1 MKVLLSEEQVRA
13 GVQELARRIEDYYR
27 DKPLTMVGVLI
38 GSIVL
43 LADLIRQISIPLR
56 VELVQARRYWGQ
68 ARRPGPLAVDLE
80 VLAAAVRGRHVLLVD
95 DIFDTGQT
103 IAELIPMLDELGP
116 ASVRTA
122 VLLRKQGRSQV
133 DFQPDFVAFD
143 IPDVFVVGYGLDY
156 NDMYRNLPYVAALE
170 PEELAG

>member
-27 DKPLTMVGVLI
+27 NKPLTMVGVLI

-43 LADLIRQISIPLR
+43 LADLIRLISIPLR

-68 ARRPGPLAVDLE
+68 VRRPGPLAVDLE
-80 VLAAAVRGRHVLLVD
+80 VLATAVRGRHVLLVD

-156 NDMYRNLPYVAALE
+156 NDMYRNLPYVAALD
-170 PEELAG
+170 PEELEG